1 MIIYFSGTGNSRYVA
16 LSLGNLLHQSVL
28 SLSDTP
34 VHEINEA
41 DKTLIMV
48 FPVYS
53 WGIPP
58 LVAEYIR
65 GFNDSFIEDVRMKDT
80 AVIMVCTC
88 GDETAMAPEMF
99 RKEWRKRGVDVKAV
113 WSVTMPNNYVL
124 LPGFDVDSD
133 ATERKKLS
141 DSASRIRHNADSL

>member
-53 WGIPP
+53 
-58 LVAEYIR
+58 
-65 GFNDSFIEDVRMKDT
+65 
-80 AVIMVCTC
+80 
-88 GDETAMAPEMF
+88 
-99 RKEWRKRGVDVKAV
+99 
-113 WSVTMPNNYVL
+113 
-124 LPGFDVDSD
+124 
-133 ATERKKLS
+133 
-141 DSASRIRHNADSL
+141 